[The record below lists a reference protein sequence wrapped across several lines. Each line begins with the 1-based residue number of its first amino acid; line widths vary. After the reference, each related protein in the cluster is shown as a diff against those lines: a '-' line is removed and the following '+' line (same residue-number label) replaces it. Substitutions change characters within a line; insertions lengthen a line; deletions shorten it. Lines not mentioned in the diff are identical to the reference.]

1 MEQYPLLFSFSDK
14 VAGKGYLA
22 AFTAH
27 GAALAGKEE
36 EGWWVYGVKPG
47 GLAESGTTLPEAYVE
62 FRKSLL
68 KVLFD
73 LAAEAPDFYA
83 FRRAATEFFN
93 EVNEPTRA
101 EWEAARALVRQGKLG
116 LEGIRRE
123 PAESPRRIEIKEL
136 QTIALT
142 PEDNRLEDEEL
153 GVAA

>member
-1 MEQYPLLFSFSDK
+1 MEQYPLLFAFSDK

-22 AFTAH
+22 VVTVH
-27 GAALAGKEE
+27 GTALAAKED

-47 GLAESGTTLPEAYVE
+47 GLAESGVTLPEAYIE

-68 KVLFD
+68 RVLFD

-83 FRRAATEFFN
+83 FRKAATEFFS
-93 EVNEPTRA
+93 EVNEPTRG
-101 EWEAARALVRQGKLG
+101 EWEAARALVRQGKLD
-116 LEGIRRE
+116 LEGIRHE
-123 PAESPRRIEIKEL
+123 TAESPRRIDIKEL
-136 QTIALT
+136 QTLALT